1 MTSNGIS
8 IPAERVAAAQ
18 SMVGLFSPNTRIV
31 LTTHVNADGDG
42 LGSEVGSTGEIV
54 PPHTSSWSIANAQSG
69 SRLKMGPEKNTF
81 EKNKSFAL
89 LRETCATG

>member
-18 SMVGLFSPNTRIV
+18 SMVGLFSTNTRIV

-42 LGSEVGSTGEIV
+42 LGS
-54 PPHTSSWSIANAQSG
+54 
-69 SRLKMGPEKNTF
+69 
-81 EKNKSFAL
+81 
-89 LRETCATG
+89 